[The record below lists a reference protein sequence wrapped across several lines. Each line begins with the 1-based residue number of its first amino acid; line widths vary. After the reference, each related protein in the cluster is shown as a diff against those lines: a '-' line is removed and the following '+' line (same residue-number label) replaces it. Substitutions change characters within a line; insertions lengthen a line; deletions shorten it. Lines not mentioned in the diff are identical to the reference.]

1 MHYVICT
8 SPALA
13 IPVPAPI
20 TSSHCELTTLS
31 IRNTLTRL
39 ECSLLGAMGNAL

>member
-1 MHYVICT
+1 MHLVICT

-13 IPVPAPI
+13 IPVPAP
-20 TSSHCELTTLS
+20 TTFSLSELTTIT
-31 IRNTLTRL
+31 IRNSLTRL